1 MKRCCDKPGCM
12 REAEPG
18 NRKCAMHQQ
27 FRRIFAKK
35 PKLDADGDGLCSS
48 CNVNRGWHHGLCKQ
62 CLGAA

>member
-1 MKRCCDKPGCM
+1 M